1 MNKTSIFTPKLII
14 GFFFLIAIMITVY
27 CYDPSSYQI
36 YPPCIFHFLTKLYC
50 PGCGCLRS
58 VYQLLHG
65 NLAKAFSHNILIQI
79 YMPILIAYFLEECGL
94 KGMSKILER
103 KVVRLAVI
111 GIVLVFFIFR
121 NIPTNPFLMLS
132 P

>member
-1 MNKTSIFTPKLII
+1 MRNTSLVPYKVII
-14 GFFFLIAIMITVY
+14 GLPLFITIIITIY
-27 CYDPSSYQI
+27 FCNPSYYQI
-36 YPPCIFHFLTKLYC
+36 YPPCIFHVLTKLYC

-58 VYQLLHG
+58 VYQFLHG
-65 NLAKAFSHNILIQI
+65 NLAKAFSHNILILI
-79 YMPILIAYFLEECGL
+79 YMPILTAYFLEECGL

-111 GIVLVFFIFR
+111 GIVLVFFVFR

>member
-1 MNKTSIFTPKLII
+1 M
-14 GFFFLIAIMITVY
+14 
-27 CYDPSSYQI
+27 
-36 YPPCIFHFLTKLYC
+36 
-50 PGCGCLRS
+50 
-58 VYQLLHG
+58 LHG
-65 NLAKAFSHNILIQI
+65 NLAKAFSHNILILI
-79 YMPILIAYFLEECGL
+79 YMPILIAYFLGECGL